1 MHFFMFDKDNR
12 CKKGGQVVEMDEKGP
27 EKGRWKWFVC
37 WVRNWKIENY
47 VYHLKNG

>member
-1 MHFFMFDKDNR
+1 VKAGQ
-12 CKKGGQVVEMDEKGP
+12 KGAEIEEQGP
-27 EKGRWKWFVC
+27 EKGRWKLFVR